1 VAPAAYAHG
10 FEERRVPEVANVR
23 RSSGRIHPTEH
34 RQDIGNVIDKREQS
48 SDCAPQ
54 YERIAIWDRSTDIG
68 DMDNRLFD
76 PFTGLGAA
84 AGCRNGAT
92 VQDQESFKTRRSD
105 PQAGFRSSTALD
117 PELFRGTALLA
128 CEREILEFPAEQNW
142 FDTDND
148 HFRSAVRTCRRS
160 SYFEWRFWNSHV
172 ISFRRSEGDRDAE
185 GSQ

>member
-105 PQAGFRSSTALD
+105 PQGVSDHQLRLILSSFVEPHFLHASVRSSNFQPSRIGLIRVMTISVPQSGHAD
-117 PELFRGTALLA
+117 EAPT
-128 CEREILEFPAEQNW
+128 
-142 FDTDND
+142 
-148 HFRSAVRTCRRS
+148 S
-160 SYFEWRFWNSHV
+160 SGVSG
-172 ISFRRSEGDRDAE
+172 IAT
-185 GSQ
+185 

>member
-1 VAPAAYAHG
+1 MKAGKCTTFVG
-10 FEERRVPEVANVR
+10 ANPSDR
-23 RSSGRIHPTEH
+23 A
-34 RQDIGNVIDKREQS
+34 RQDIGNVIDESEQS

-54 YERIAIWDRSTDIG
+54 HERIAIWDRATDFG

-148 HFRSAVRTCRRS
+148 HFRSAVRTCRP
-160 SYFEWRFWNSHV
+160 SYFGWRFWSSHV
-172 ISFRRSEGDRDAE
+172 LSFRRSERNGDPE
-185 GSQ
+185 GPNSGA